1 MPHERIAAIS
11 GVSHVSAVKGS
22 RFEHNPHHTA
32 HGKPLTEPEFREFLK
47 EEQKEGDH
55 PSLKG
60 KHF

>member
-1 MPHERIAAIS
+1 MPHDRITAIS
-11 GVSHVSAVKGS
+11 GMRHVEAVKGS

-32 HGKPLTEPEFREFLK
+32 HGKPLSEEEFLK
-47 EEQKEGDH
+47 EEQKEGMH

>member
-1 MPHERIAAIS
+1 MPHDRMQAIS
-11 GVSHVSAVKGS
+11 GVHHVSAVRGS

-32 HGKPLTEPEFREFLK
+32 HGKPLTEGEFREFLR

-55 PSLKG
+55 PVLKG

>member
-1 MPHERIAAIS
+1 MPHDRISAVS
-11 GVSHVSAVKGS
+11 GVRHVEAIKGS

-32 HGKPLTEPEFREFLK
+32 HGKPLTEGEFREFLK
-47 EEQKEGDH
+47 EERAEGMH